1 MSTFLLPVPPE
12 GAGTSD
18 IEALDSYLDRLA
30 AAHGIALSSFCR
42 LLDDWWERDKPVD
55 EASLGRYVSHIP
67 KCGYGRDIEQLVK
80 VLEAGTGFP
89 GLASMTLL
97 AFKQVSGRHVGEILR
112 HVHHWCPAC
121 MQQWEQGGTPAYE
134 KLLWRL
140 KPISRCPIH
149 RIRLE
154 NRCPHCGGGQTR
166 RGDHPWFRCSQCFKP
181 LCNDS
186 SRWTIALT
194 AAPGEK
200 DLIDVLAFCAS
211 NPSYVFRRDSPHRF
225 FHAIKHELGGER
237 LSDSAGDYFHK
248 RNIPTRKLVGSL
260 LRIAQRFQTP
270 LTDLLV
276 DPKQAAAARPLN
288 GMEPKPLN
296 LHPANKAHDH
306 LVRERV
312 RQELEVALQQG
323 LEGKSL
329 AQICREVS
337 VCHSCASRWFPLI
350 VASLVKHQTE
360 LREKQRELDLARLD
374 AITLDD
380 LLTPEMQAI
389 GWHKI
394 PHVIARQWSVSIYIA
409 RKRVSALRRTAYPV
423 ERGSRKTKPR

>member
-1 MSTFLLPVPPE
+1 MSTYLLPVPPE
-12 GAGTSD
+12 GTNTSD

-30 AAHGIALSSFCR
+30 AAHGIVLSSFCR
-42 LLDDWWERDKPVD
+42 LLDDWWEREKPVG
-55 EASLGRYVSHIP
+55 EPSLGHYVAHIP
-67 KCGYGRDIEQLVK
+67 KCGFGRDVEQLVK
-80 VLEAGTGFP
+80 VLEAGTGFR

-97 AFKQVSGRHVGEILR
+97 AFREVSGRHVGEIIR

-121 MQQWEQGGTPAYE
+121 MNEWDRDGSAAYE

-149 RIRLE
+149 KIRLE

-166 RGDHPWFRCSQCFKP
+166 RVDHPWFRCSQCFRS
-181 LCNDS
+181 LCSDS
-186 SRWTIALT
+186 HLWTISSAPS
-194 AAPGEK
+194 PGER
-200 DLIDVLAFCAS
+200 DLVDVLSFCAS

-225 FHAIKHELGGER
+225 FHAIKHELKGKR
-237 LSDSAGDYFHK
+237 LSESAGDYFHK
-248 RNIPTRKLVGSL
+248 RDNPTRKLVGSL

-276 DPKQAAAARPLN
+276 DPVQAAAARPLD
-288 GMEPKPLN
+288 GMEPKPLK

-312 RQELEVALQQG
+312 RQELEVALRQG

-329 AQICREVS
+329 AQICREVG
-337 VCHSCASRWFPLI
+337 VCHSCPSRWFPAI
-350 VASLVKHQTE
+350 VAALVKHQTE
-360 LREKQRELDLARLD
+360 LRERQREMDLARLD
-374 AITLDD
+374 AITLED
-380 LLTPEMQAI
+380 LLTPAMQAI

-394 PHVIARQWSVSIYIA
+394 PHVIARKWSVSIYIA
-409 RKRVSALRRTAYPV
+409 RKRVCALRSSVRPV
-423 ERGSRKTKPR
+423 AQGSRKTEPQ